1 MKKSFSLIL
10 AAALVLALT
19 ACNNS
24 GESSNS
30 ADKSSAPEVVSSVEA
45 TVSSAAPE
53 ISEPADNPIV
63 VPDDPNNPAD
73 PNEPIVDNSGLEF
86 PDNRAGRM
94 VKAALG
100 ESEWGSMMALDAETI
115 TDIIPGLNADDMEEC
130 CGAQAMIS
138 AVANEVYCIKPKD
151 GSADAVKSALNN
163 LVQTKK
169 DDPMQ
174 YPMVQEVWSN
184 AVVEEDGGYVY
195 LVVHPDD
202 AQSIADTM
210 GATK

>member
-10 AAALVLALT
+10 AAALVLTLT

-24 GESSNS
+24 GESSDS
-30 ADKSSAPEVVSSVEA
+30 SEKSSTPEVVSTVEA
-45 TVSSAAPE
+45 PE
-53 ISEPADNPIV
+53 VSEPTDDPIV
-63 VPDDPNNPAD
+63 VPDDPNNPPDFND
-73 PNEPIVDNSGLEF
+73 PENPVVDNSGLEF

-94 VKAALG
+94 VKAAINEG
-100 ESEWGSMMALDAETI
+100 EWGYLMALDAEKI
-115 TDIIPGLNADDMEEC
+115 TANIPGLNADDMEEC
-130 CGAQAMIS
+130 CGVQVMMS
-138 AVANEVYCIKPKD
+138 GVANEVYCIKPKD
-151 GSADAVKSALNN
+151 GSMDAVRSALNN
-163 LVQTKK
+163 LVQTKR

-174 YPMVQEVWSN
+174 YPMIQEVWEN

-202 AQSIADTM
+202 AQAIADTM